1 MKSPKNIFKVG
12 NKVAL
17 GFLLAVFLVI
27 SVSIVTFISIQNLLD
42 TVENLSEPNQKLRQ
56 LNGLMA
62 DVYLLDLSK
71 ADRTS
76 DKDSIFNEAYERIVD
91 RIKWLNQ
98 NADNK
103 SEKESFDKIN
113 LNIQELLV
121 SYAGLEEIRYRLTN
135 RSFSEEALKTIEIK
149 IQRQKQTSEL
159 EFLGNLRRRD
169 LFGESEIAI
178 SEEEEEILS
187 EEDRENIS
195 DIVEELEA
203 LNLVQSGTRLS
214 RQESDSV
221 LVALKNLVTRLYK
234 DEQELRENF
243 IQLEVSL
250 QGKNTEVFSEIQNL
264 ISNMQR
270 SLLAQYRE
278 KNESAYNL
286 TYNVSLILGGLVFLG
301 VIGSVGFVYTILK
314 EVRRADKYRLGL
326 ERAKQHSDDLAKAK
340 QNFLANMSHE
350 IRNPLHAIQG
360 YQDLLKKTHLNE
372 QQAEFVQ
379 MIGFASGT
387 LMQIVNDILDF
398 SKLEAGKISIE
409 KQPFEGLQLF
419 LAMKN
424 FYSFKTEEKGLSFD
438 WDIHLPKNH
447 SLVGDQLRI
456 NQIMNNLLSNAIK
469 FTEKGYVNVQ
479 IVYKDEKL
487 HMTVKDSGIG
497 ISKEVK
503 QQIFKEFNQGDGS
516 ITRKFGGTGLGLSI
530 VKRLVDLQNGSIQV
544 DSEQGMGTKIEI
556 SIPMELSR
564 EQPTNQLAAKHDFKL
579 GGLRILIVDD
589 DRMGLKLLQ
598 LLLESKGATVNSY
611 LGGKSFK
618 ESYQQE
624 DFDLALIDIQMPEI
638 DGVEVLKLLQN
649 DFRKD
654 RNKVFAMT
662 ANVFADEQQQLK
674 EKGFVDI
681 LLKPFD
687 EEKLYTLLS
696 SHLDSSLLNSNNS
709 NVEVVDIELNI
720 ADGKTYDLSDM
731 KKFSMGD
738 QELFD
743 EIMQDFISEG
753 IKDIGRLKVCIEQRD
768 FSKIREITHQ
778 LASRLGQ
785 IKSPLSAKAKEI
797 EVALKNGQNEGM
809 DDQTVVLISGMQTL
823 FNNLK
828 DKLNIEF

>member
-1 MKSPKNIFKVG
+1 MKSAKNIFKVG

-17 GFLLAVFLVI
+17 GFFLAVFLVI

-169 LFGESEIAI
+169 LFGDSESTL
-178 SEEEEEILS
+178 SEEEEEILT
-187 EEDRENIS
+187 EEDRDNIS

-250 QGKNTEVFSEIQNL
+250 QGKNTEVFSEIQSL

-314 EVRRADKYRLGL
+314 EVRRAEKYRLGL

-372 QQAEFVQ
+372 HQTEFVQ
-379 MIGFASGT
+379 MIGFASAT

-409 KQPFEGLQLF
+409 KQPFDGLQLF
-419 LAMKN
+419 VAMKS
-424 FYSFKTEEKGLSFD
+424 FYSFKTEEKGLAFD
-438 WDIHLPKNH
+438 WDIQLPKNH
-447 SLVGDQLRI
+447 TLVGDQLRI

-479 IVYKDEKL
+479 VVYIDGSL
-487 HMTVKDSGIG
+487 QMTVEDSGIG

-503 QQIFKEFNQGDGS
+503 QQIFQEFNQGDGS

-530 VKRLVDLQNGSIQV
+530 VKRLVDLQGGTIQV
-544 DSEQGMGTKIEI
+544 DSEQDRGTVIEI
-556 SIPMELSR
+556 SIPMELS
-564 EQPTNQLAAKHDFKL
+564 QVQVANKLTAKHDFKL
-579 GGLRILIVDD
+579 EGLTFLIIDD
-589 DRMGLKLLQ
+589 DRMGLKLLR
-598 LLLESKGATVNSY
+598 LLLESKGAIVKSY
-611 LGGKSFK
+611 LGGKAFK

-624 DFDLALIDIQMPEI
+624 DFDLALVDIQMPEV
-638 DGVEVLKLLQN
+638 DGVEVLNLLQK
-649 DFRKD
+649 DFGKD
-654 RNKVFAMT
+654 IAKVFAMT
-662 ANVFADEQQQLK
+662 ANVFADEQQKLK

-687 EEKLYTLLS
+687 EEKLYDLLS
-696 SHLDSSLLNSNNS
+696 SHLDLALLNSNHS
-709 NVEVVDIELNI
+709 KGVVSDKEVKI
-720 ADGKTYDLSDM
+720 AKEKTYDLSDM
-731 KKFSMGD
+731 EKFSMGD
-738 QELFD
+738 QELFA

-753 IKDIGRLKVCIEQRD
+753 INDMDRLKMCLGQSD
-768 FSKIREITHQ
+768 FGKIREITHQ

-785 IKSPLSAKAKEI
+785 IKSPLSEKAKAI

-809 DDQTVVLISGMQTL
+809 KDQITELISGMQNL
-823 FNNLK
+823 FSELKINLR
-828 DKLNIEF
+828 IEV